1 MPLIT
6 LLKPHRHAGK
16 DYPVGAELA
25 VSEPDAAWLVSNQI
39 CRGDRPGSPDDG
51 ACSPS
56 GQTNGSAP
64 ASEPASKK
72 RGRAKPPPDSDST
85 TKE

>member
-39 CRGDRPGSPDDG
+39 CRGDRPESPDD
-51 ACSPS
+51 

-64 ASEPASKK
+64 APVK
-72 RGRAKPPPDSDST
+72 RGRAKTPPDSDST